1 MDRLMKCNCYSL
13 FFVKSIEEHY
23 CRSSRQNI
31 EMYFVEDLNNNARK
45 IIIKQNIIK
54 FIKIF
59 NEKYCIRTEYKSIQF
74 NSKEISNEQKINKH
88 CKEMKNNIYIAIQ

>member
-23 CRSSRQNI
+23 CRSRQNI
-31 EMYFVEDLNNNARK
+31 EMYFIEDLNNNARK

-74 NSKEISNEQKINKH
+74 NSKEISN
-88 CKEMKNNIYIAIQ
+88 